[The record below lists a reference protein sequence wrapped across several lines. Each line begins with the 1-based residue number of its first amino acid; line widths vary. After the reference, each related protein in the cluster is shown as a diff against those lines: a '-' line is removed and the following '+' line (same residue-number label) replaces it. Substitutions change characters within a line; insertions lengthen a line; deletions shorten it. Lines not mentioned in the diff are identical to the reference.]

1 MINNYGEYC
10 FFSPSD
16 NTIIDSLG
24 KDEERTLIE
33 GETLE
38 QVRKRYP
45 DAIKIK
51 FDEAWNIQE
60 EAGITDPE
68 EISEEEYDWLLNV
81 LPPVGHWW
89 SYDSECFKMSERT
102 FGSITRICVK
112 LGDKYYKFSDRITLS
127 TSEILEKAK
136 KFHYSNYK

>member
-24 KDEERTLIE
+24 KDEQRTLIE
-33 GETLE
+33 GETEE

-45 DAIKIK
+45 DAIRIK
-51 FDEAWNIQE
+51 FDEAWAIKE
-60 EAGITDPE
+60 EAGITEPE
-68 EISEEEYDWLLNV
+68 EISEEEFDYLLNV
-81 LPPVGHWW
+81 LPPIGHWW

-102 FGSITRICVK
+102 FGKITTICVR
-112 LGDKYYKFSDRITLS
+112 LGNKHFKFSDRCTLS
-127 TSEILEKAK
+127 IVEILDKVQK
-136 KFHYSNYK
+136 IHYSN